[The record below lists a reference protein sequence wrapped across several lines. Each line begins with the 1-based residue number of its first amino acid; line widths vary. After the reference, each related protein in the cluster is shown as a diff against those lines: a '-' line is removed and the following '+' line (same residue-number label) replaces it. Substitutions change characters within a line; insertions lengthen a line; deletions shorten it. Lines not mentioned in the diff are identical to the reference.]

1 MTVAFL
7 LVSAITAGTPLSG
20 AGRAIDGDSL
30 RVGGYEVRLFGIDAP
45 EAKQTCS
52 RDGQP
57 WACGLASADQ
67 LATLVDGRQVNCI
80 AVGLDRYQ
88 RVVARCSVGSRE
100 LNRYMVATG
109 YAVAYRRYAL
119 DYVSAEESAKA
130 TPGGAAATAREST
143 RFAVQLERFVLE
155 RGTVVSVAGR
165 LELSGDRIAAADLG
179 TGAGRGSTFRV
190 TPAGQARNLNVYV
203 ADFGQLMKETG
214 WLDGLVGG
222 DLDLRGRFDDTQ
234 GLAPFAGRLR
244 IGPYHFEKVT
254 PRAGVGTLNST
265 IDALRRAGDPLQ
277 QFDSLEASVAKV
289 ADRIELK
296 DGHTSG
302 KSIGLTTAGTIDLA
316 RDQASLRGIVV
327 PGFALNNVL
336 SNVPLLGPLLTG
348 GKDGGVFAIAYRLEG
363 PLDDLKTDVNMMS
376 AMTPGAL
383 REIFTGSGGAPQTRS
398 ETPSDHAP

>member
-1 MTVAFL
+1 M
-7 LVSAITAGTPLSG
+7 
-20 AGRAIDGDSL
+20 
-30 RVGGYEVRLFGIDAP
+30 
-45 EAKQTCS
+45 
-52 RDGQP
+52 
-57 WACGLASADQ
+57 
-67 LATLVDGRQVNCI
+67 
-80 AVGLDRYQ
+80 
-88 RVVARCSVGSRE
+88 
-100 LNRYMVATG
+100 
-109 YAVAYRRYAL
+109 
-119 DYVSAEESAKA
+119 
-130 TPGGAAATAREST
+130 
-143 RFAVQLERFVLE
+143 
-155 RGTVVSVAGR
+155 
-165 LELSGDRIAAADLG
+165 
-179 TGAGRGSTFRV
+179 
-190 TPAGQARNLNVYV
+190 
-203 ADFGQLMKETG
+203 
-214 WLDGLVGG
+214 
-222 DLDLRGRFDDTQ
+222 
-234 GLAPFAGRLR
+234 
-244 IGPYHFEKVT
+244 T

>member
-130 TPGGAAATAREST
+130 TRRGIWSSKFEMPSQYRDDGGYVIDQAKPDAWARP
-143 RFAVQLERFVLE
+143 
-155 RGTVVSVAGR
+155 VSVVRGGR
-165 LELSGDRIAAADLG
+165 SKPQPSGNCRIKGNHSRKGELIYHLPGMPYFSQTVAEEIFCTEA
-179 TGAGRGSTFRV
+179 
-190 TPAGQARNLNVYV
+190 QARAAGYRRSR
-203 ADFGQLMKETG
+203 ADQH
-214 WLDGLVGG
+214 
-222 DLDLRGRFDDTQ
+222 R
-234 GLAPFAGRLR
+234 
-244 IGPYHFEKVT
+244 
-254 PRAGVGTLNST
+254 
-265 IDALRRAGDPLQ
+265 
-277 QFDSLEASVAKV
+277 
-289 ADRIELK
+289 
-296 DGHTSG
+296 
-302 KSIGLTTAGTIDLA
+302 
-316 RDQASLRGIVV
+316 
-327 PGFALNNVL
+327 
-336 SNVPLLGPLLTG
+336 
-348 GKDGGVFAIAYRLEG
+348 
-363 PLDDLKTDVNMMS
+363 
-376 AMTPGAL
+376 
-383 REIFTGSGGAPQTRS
+383 
-398 ETPSDHAP
+398 